1 METKEGRLILSPKIA
16 FLDIETAPILA
27 NIWTLYEANA
37 VWVERDTFLLCF
49 GVMWSGEKRVKTYCL
64 PDYPGYKKNKTD
76 DSKLVAELNRIL
88 NEADIIVAQ
97 NCDSFDINKINAR
110 LSVHGYSPPAP
121 YKTIDTLKIAR
132 RSFKFDSNKLDNLG
146 RYLNCGRK
154 IQNMGADLWR
164 RCIAGEA
171 KAWKWMRRYNAQD
184 VLLLER
190 VYQKLKPWAKTHP
203 DLRLYAS
210 GGCPTCRSNNVQR
223 RGVSIARSQRY
234 QRFQCQ
240 SCGSWFSGK
249 QEKHDAQT
257 IQKATAR
264 SSASI
269 NRGGRKSICR
279 SQRRRSGRQG

>member
-1 METKEGRLILSPKIA
+1 MTAPKIA

-49 GVMWSGEKRVKTYCL
+49 GVKWASEKRVKTFTL

-88 NEADIIVAQ
+88 NEADIVVAH
-97 NCDSFDINKINAR
+97 NGDSFDVKKINAR
-110 LSVHGYSPPAP
+110 LAVHGYPPPAP

-132 RSFKFDSNKLDNLG
+132 RNFKFDSNKLDNLG

-154 IQNMGADLWR
+154 IQNMGADLWK
-164 RCIAGEA
+164 RCIAGDP

-190 VYQKLKPWAKTHP
+190 VYEKLKPWARTHP
-203 DLRLYAS
+203 DLRLYAF
-210 GGCPTCRSNNVQR
+210 GGCPTCRSDNIQR

-240 SCGSWFSGK
+240 ACASWFSGK

-257 IQKATAR
+257 NQKSPQAQIKTR
-264 SSASI
+264 VL
-269 NRGGRKSICR
+269 RGGRVICR